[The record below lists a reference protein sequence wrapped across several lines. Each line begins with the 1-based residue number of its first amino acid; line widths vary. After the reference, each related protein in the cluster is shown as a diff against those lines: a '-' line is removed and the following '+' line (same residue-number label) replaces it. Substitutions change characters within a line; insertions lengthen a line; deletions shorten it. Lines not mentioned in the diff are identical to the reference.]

1 MRPFFIFFLLLLCTA
16 TTVLAQSQISG
27 KILDKSNGETLV
39 GAAIQI
45 ENTTNGTVTDIE
57 GNFTLNVAPG
67 TYTLVVSYISFNPA
81 KIQVTTKINETSFVN
96 VALES
101 AGSTELKEVVI
112 VATPERSSAVTMLI
126 ERKKAAQVSDG
137 VTADLIRRT
146 PDRTTSDVLKRVTGA
161 SIQEGKFAIIRGMN
175 DRYNA
180 GYLDGALLPST
191 ESDRKAFAFD
201 VVPANLIDNLLIIK
215 AGSPDLAGDFGGGVI
230 KINTKS
236 VPDKFTQS
244 FNIGAQMHSLTT
256 FNDFLQFKKYG
267 GEQFNL
273 YGNQRNIPSFSEGS
287 LKSAS
292 TFASSAEKAR
302 FADIT
307 KQFNNDWSNS
317 IISASPN
324 TRFSYSVGL
333 PIKLSETQKLGIIA
347 AVTYS
352 NTRKI
357 TDANISTFDGSGQ
370 VADFKDRVSA
380 QNISTGGILNINYVA
395 TKTQVSFRNL
405 LNTNTDN
412 NSVARTGMGNIVD
425 DIKVQN
431 KANIINYNRLY
442 NGIVS
447 AKHIIGDNAAT
458 INASVSYSNVNRKIP
473 DYRIINYTQPSG
485 EPTFKLALGDFFN
498 TSTGRFAS
506 NLNENL
512 LSSNFDVSKHFDTEG
527 VKTEVKL
534 GYFYQNRER
543 NFTSRSFVYNG
554 TAPTDPTY
562 NPADDLSAKN
572 ISASGLYLV
581 EKTSDD
587 LAYYQGKSQMNAY
600 FVSIDQKIKEKIR
613 AVYGVRY
620 EDMNIQVNNQKL
632 NSTTANI
639 NKGVVLPS
647 VNVCYSVSEKI
658 NVRADYFASVNR
670 PEFRE
675 LAPFAFYV
683 FDKNAEFKGNEKLQI
698 AQLNN
703 YDVRFEFFPT
713 GGQLLSAGAFYK
725 TINNPVELSI
735 DITQPFT
742 TFTYQNEK
750 SAKIYGIELEA
761 KKNLEF
767 LGKAKF
773 LSNMSLFANLSLIK
787 SQLSFEEGSKAKQN
801 RPLQGQSPY
810 VVNAGL
816 QYDNADKGWSGSLVV
831 NRVGRRIAFVGVD
844 AQHGDTRQDIYEAPR
859 TVIDLQIGKTF
870 KNINV
875 KLTLGDI
882 LHNDLVFYQDANND
896 GKFTLPTEGVSDRQ
910 MFRFNNGFTSSLT
923 FSYTF

>member
-1 MRPFFIFFLLLLCTA
+1 MKQFFISLLFFCFTA
-16 TTVLAQSQISG
+16 TSIIAQSQISG
-27 KILDKSNGETLV
+27 KIIDKSNGETLV

-57 GNFTLNVAPG
+57 GNFSLNVPVG
-67 TYTLVVSYISFNPA
+67 THTLVISYISY
-81 KIQVTTKINETSFVN
+81 QTTKVQVQTKANETAFVN
-96 VALES
+96 CVLEPS
-101 AGSTELKEVVI
+101 GGLELKEVVI

-137 VTADLIRRT
+137 VTADLIRKT

-244 FNIGAQMHSLTT
+244 LNIGAQMHSLTT
-256 FNDFLQFKKYG
+256 FNDFLQFKRYA
-267 GEQFNL
+267 GEQVNF
-273 YGNQRNIPSFSEGS
+273 YGNQRNIPQYTEGA
-287 LKSAS
+287 LKSSS
-292 TFASSAEKAR
+292 TFASAAEKAR
-302 FADIT
+302 FADIS
-307 KQFNNDWSNS
+307 KGFNNDWSNS
-317 IISASPN
+317 IVSAAPN
-324 TRFSYSVGL
+324 SRFAYSIGL
-333 PIKLSETQKLGIIA
+333 PIKLGETQKLGIIA
-347 AVTYS
+347 ALTYS
-352 NTRKI
+352 STRKI
-357 TDANISTFDGSGQ
+357 TDGNINTYDDAGVVSNYQ
-370 VADFKDRVSA
+370 DRTSA
-380 QNISTGGILNINYVA
+380 QNISTGGILNVNYVS
-395 TKTQVSFRNL
+395 TKTQINFRNL

-412 NSVARTGMGNIVD
+412 NAVSRTGIGSYTD
-425 DIKVQN
+425 DVKVQN
-431 KANIINYNRLY
+431 KANLINYNRLY
-442 NGIVS
+442 NGIIS
-447 AKHIIGDNAAT
+447 AKHIVGENFMT
-458 INASVSYSNVNRKIP
+458 INASVNYSNVNRKVP
-473 DYRIINYTQPSG
+473 DYRIINYTMASG
-485 EPTFKLALGDFFN
+485 EPSFKLSLGDFFN
-498 TSTGRFAS
+498 SSTGRFAS
-506 NLNENL
+506 NLDEHLIGGNAE
-512 LSSNFDVSKHFDTEG
+512 VSKQFNTEK
-527 VKTEVKL
+527 VKTDIKI
-534 GYFYQNRER
+534 GYFYQNRQR
-543 NFTSRSFVYNG
+543 DFSSRSFVYNG
-554 TAPTDPTY
+554 VAPTEPTF
-562 NPADDLSAKN
+562 NPADDLSPKN

-600 FVSIDQKIKEKIR
+600 FVAIDQKFQDKLR

-620 EDMNIQVNNQKL
+620 EDMNIEVNNQKL
-632 NSTTANI
+632 NTNTADI
-639 NKGVVLPS
+639 KKASVLPS
-647 VNVCYSVSEKI
+647 VNVCYSLSEKI
-658 NVRADYFASVNR
+658 NLRADYFASVNR

-683 FDKNAEFKGNEKLQI
+683 FDKNVEFKGNKNLQI
-698 AQLNN
+698 ANLNN

-735 DITQPFT
+735 DLAQPFT
-742 TFTYQNEK
+742 TFTYENEK

-787 SQLSFEEGSKAKQN
+787 SELSFDAGSKAKQN

-816 QYDNADKGWSGSLVV
+816 QYENSNTGWFGSVV
-831 NRVGRRIAFVGVD
+831 ANRVGRRIAFVGVD
-844 AQHGDTRQDIYEAPR
+844 AQYGNFRQDIYEAPR
-859 TVIDLQIGKTF
+859 TVIDLQVGKNF
-870 KNINV
+870 KNINI

-882 LHNDLVFYQDANND
+882 LHNDLVYYQDANND
-896 GKFTLPTEGVSDRQ
+896 GKFTKSTEGVSDRQ

-923 FSYTF
+923 FGYAF